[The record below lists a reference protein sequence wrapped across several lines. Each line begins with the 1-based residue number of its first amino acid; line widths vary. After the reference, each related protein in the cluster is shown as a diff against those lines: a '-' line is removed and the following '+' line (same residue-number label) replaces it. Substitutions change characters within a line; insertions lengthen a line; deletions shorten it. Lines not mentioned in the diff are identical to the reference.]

1 MGLLSS
7 FLELLGF
14 VIGLCS
20 GLLLGFILFIY
31 RDSND
36 IKDPIMKPLNEL
48 DTSSLEEI
56 MNEIPLWMKTPDND
70 RVDWLNK
77 FILEMW
83 PYLNKG
89 ICGTIRRMAEPI
101 FKQYIGK
108 FHIEAIEFES
118 LSLGTLPP
126 KLYGMKVCKTNE
138 KELVMEP
145 ALRWA
150 GNPNISF
157 TIKLLSL
164 RLKIQLVDL
173 QIFAAPRITLKP
185 LVPTFPCFAN
195 VVISLMEKPH
205 VDFGLKILGGDIM
218 SIPGLYHF
226 IQDTIKKQV
235 ATLYLWPQTLVIPI
249 LDASSVA
256 VQRPVGILHVTVVRA
271 MKLLKMDILG
281 TSDPYVKLSF
291 SGERLS
297 EKKTTVKMK
306 NLNPV
311 WNEKF
316 RFIVKDP
323 QLQALEL
330 QVYDW
335 DKVGGH
341 DRLGMQLIPLSLVRP
356 NETKRF
362 TLDLVKNTNVNDPQ
376 NKKQRGQLVVEL
388 TYVPFRTNSI
398 TISDNGD
405 ESNEN
410 MRNRKKSRLN
420 EGSYGRAGLLLVTIQ
435 GAEDVE
441 GEHHNNPYALIHF
454 KGEKRKTKMMKKTH
468 NPTWGEE
475 FQFML
480 EEPPL
485 DDKIH
490 IEVLSK
496 RTGLQFRSK
505 LRLPDATAITK
516 SLDLLTQFLATT
528 LTVENCFDGSRSS
541 RSSCNQLVI
550 SWILHSVSPEIK
562 SSIMYLDTAT
572 EMWTVL
578 NSRFNQGNGPRIFE
592 LNETL
597 TYLYQG
603 DDTVSA
609 YFTKLIS
616 MWDKI
621 NQLRPRINYTCAF
634 TAQTQDHINHDQ
646 VLQFFK
652 GLNETYH
659 ATRYQILLIYPFP
672 PLNKVFSMVIHQERQ
687 RTLGNRLTPPI
698 TAATNT
704 NPPLAPDPNPA
715 VNKNSK
721 NKRPRPHCTHCQK
734 LGHYKDKCYFLHG
747 FPPGYGKPR
756 SSDTSNTS
764 KKPEIGSTNK
774 IVPQTHN
781 ISLPSGDSSTS

>member
-164 RLKIQLVDL
+164 RLKIQVNILKGSIVNVFFYVYEKDNSLSKLQLVDL

-496 RTGLQFRSK
+496 RTGLHFRSK
-505 LRLPDATAITK
+505 E
-516 SLDLLTQFLATT
+516 SLGY
-528 LTVENCFDGSRSS
+528 VEINLSDVLHNERINNKYHLNDSKNGKIHVE
-541 RSSCNQLVI
+541 L
-550 SWILHSVSPEIK
+550 SWI
-562 SSIMYLDTAT
+562 TA
-572 EMWTVL
+572 
-578 NSRFNQGNGPRIFE
+578 
-592 LNETL
+592 
-597 TYLYQG
+597 
-603 DDTVSA
+603 
-609 YFTKLIS
+609 
-616 MWDKI
+616 
-621 NQLRPRINYTCAF
+621 
-634 TAQTQDHINHDQ
+634 
-646 VLQFFK
+646 
-652 GLNETYH
+652 
-659 ATRYQILLIYPFP
+659 
-672 PLNKVFSMVIHQERQ
+672 
-687 RTLGNRLTPPI
+687 
-698 TAATNT
+698 
-704 NPPLAPDPNPA
+704 
-715 VNKNSK
+715 
-721 NKRPRPHCTHCQK
+721 
-734 LGHYKDKCYFLHG
+734 
-747 FPPGYGKPR
+747 
-756 SSDTSNTS
+756 
-764 KKPEIGSTNK
+764 
-774 IVPQTHN
+774 
-781 ISLPSGDSSTS
+781 